1 METLKHNRHYIFL
14 YLMYLLAAC
23 QIYDL
28 AMYCLSKAMIQSQG
42 FFEVGP
48 FAIAFCALI
57 GTAAGGFIVGQI
69 FKGIDNEV
77 ENAIDYVLE
86 KLSCQLTQKVNE
98 IKEEGGN
105 E

>member
-28 AMYCLSKAMIQSQG
+28 AMYCLSKAMIQRQG
-42 FFEVGP
+42 FFEIGP

-57 GTAAGGFIVGQI
+57 GTAAGGFIMGQI

-86 KLSCQLTQKVNE
+86 NLLQK
-98 IKEEGGN
+98 IKKEEGGN

>member
-57 GTAAGGFIVGQI
+57 GTAAGGFIMGQI

-86 KLSCQLTQKVNE
+86 KLSDQLTQKVNE

>member
-1 METLKHNRHYIFL
+1 MEKLKHNRHYIFL
-14 YLMYLLAAC
+14 YLMYLLAAY

-28 AMYCLSKAMIQSQG
+28 AMYCLSKAMIQRQG
-42 FFEVGP
+42 FFEIGP

-57 GTAAGGFIVGQI
+57 GTAAGGFIMGQI

-86 KLSCQLTQKVNE
+86 KLACQLTQKVNE
-98 IKEEGGN
+98 TKEEGGN